1 MGRILLEF
9 LLPLLLPTVL
19 YLLWVRAE
27 RSRIERLGRG
37 EPPRWQDAPFLWL
50 ALMGVVLAGAV
61 LVALHFAGGS
71 GIEGVYVPPRLIDGQ
86 VVPGHVDPRPP
97 AR

>member
-1 MGRILLEF
+1 MGRIFLEF
-9 LLPLLLPTVL
+9 ILPLLLPTAL

-27 RSRIERLGRG
+27 QRRIERLGRG
-37 EPPRWQDAPFLWL
+37 EAPRWQDAPFLWL
-50 ALMGVVLAGAV
+50 ALMGVVLALAV
-61 LVALHFAGGS
+61 LVALHYAGGS

-86 VVPGHVDPRPP
+86 VVPGHVDPRP

>member
-1 MGRILLEF
+1 MGRIFLEF

-61 LVALHFAGGS
+61 LMALHFAGGA
-71 GIEGVYVPPRLIDGQ
+71 GTEGVYVPPRLIDGQ